1 MTFLLDWELTMKCNL
16 DCSYC
21 STDLQEGGHNNSV
34 PHPKLDDCLRS
45 LDFMFEY
52 VDVYMSTRTK
62 GLKHVVLNV
71 YGGESLYHPDI
82 VEILQAARDRY
93 QTYQNSWTLTIT
105 TTTNAIVS
113 SQQLNKIIPLIDEF
127 TVSYHSEALP
137 KQKNQF
143 KQNVLSISAAN
154 KRIKCVVLMHAD
166 PDLFADSQHMIA
178 WLDSNNVR
186 YLPRQLDHAKEKT
199 EFNYSTHQVVW
210 FKDLYSSRAR
220 SESTQMPDTAVDHNQ
235 NTDLTDTGRACCGGR
250 QLCADSNYKDRNFY
264 VSNKFPGWYCSVNY
278 FFLFVKQVTQEVYV
292 NKDCKMNFN
301 GTVGPIGSLSNT
313 QAIIDFAKRTD
324 RPTIQC
330 ARYLCRCGLCAPKA
344 ADQDIYKTIMKKY
357 EIPNSNLLQKT

>member
-1 MTFLLDWELTMKCNL
+1 
-16 DCSYC
+16 
-21 STDLQEGGHNNSV
+21 
-34 PHPKLDDCLRS
+34 
-45 LDFMFEY
+45 
-52 VDVYMSTRTK
+52 
-62 GLKHVVLNV
+62 
-71 YGGESLYHPDI
+71 
-82 VEILQAARDRY
+82 
-93 QTYQNSWTLTIT
+93 
-105 TTTNAIVS
+105 
-113 SQQLNKIIPLIDEF
+113 
-127 TVSYHSEALP
+127 
-137 KQKNQF
+137 
-143 KQNVLSISAAN
+143 
-154 KRIKCVVLMHAD
+154 MHAD
-166 PDLFADSQHMIA
+166 PDLFADSQHMIN
-178 WLDSNNVR
+178 WLVSNNIR

-220 SESTQMPDTAVDHNQ
+220 SESTQMPTTAVDHNQ
-235 NTDLTDTGRACCGGR
+235 NIDLTDTGRACCGGR
-250 QLCADSNYKDRNFY
+250 QLCTDSNYKDRNFY

-301 GTVGPIGSLSNT
+301 GTVGPIGNLSNT

-330 ARYLCRCGLCAPKA
+330 AKYLCRCGLCAPKD